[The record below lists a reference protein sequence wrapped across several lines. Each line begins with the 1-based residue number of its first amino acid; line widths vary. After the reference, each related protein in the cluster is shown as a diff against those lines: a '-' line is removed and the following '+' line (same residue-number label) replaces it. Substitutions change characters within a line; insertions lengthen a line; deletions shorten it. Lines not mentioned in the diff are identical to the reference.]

1 MKEIEEGTV
10 RWVWW
15 LMPFYPNT
23 LGAKTG
29 GYHVLEA
36 RALE

>member
-1 MKEIEEGTV
+1 MGMV
-10 RWVWW
+10 AHA
-15 LMPFYPNT
+15 FYPNT